1 MAQGRRT
8 LNQMNPAA
16 QAVGLGTRLLR
27 LINLARVQH
36 TAAAGVCVT
45 SPGLA
50 IGSGSKKKVL
60 VGNTFLFWD
69 SASTLPKK
77 KTTAEIDFTA
87 TTHDVVANGSAAQ
100 ERWYL
105 FSIVAAG
112 TVTITV
118 GGASAAVGAATF
130 PATPAGGTP
139 IGAMRI
145 EVAAGATDFDATTD
159 ELDEAHITDEYY
171 NFVGVANP
179 LDLSTI
185 PAALST
191 G

>member
-1 MAQGRRT
+1 MGQGQRT
-8 LNQMNPAA
+8 LNDMNPAA
-16 QAVGLGTRLLR
+16 KAVGLGTRLLR

-36 TAAAGVCVT
+36 TQAAGICVT

-60 VGNTFLFWD
+60 ITNTFLFWD

-87 TTHDVVANGSAAQ
+87 TDHDVVANASAAR

-105 FSIVAAG
+105 LSIVAAG
-112 TVTITV
+112 TVTITAGV
-118 GGASAAVGAATF
+118 QGAVGAGTF
-130 PATPAGGTP
+130 PATPSGGTP
-139 IGAMRI
+139 IGAVRL